1 MRSDAA
7 IQRDVIEEL
16 RYDGRVP
23 DAAIGVGVSGA
34 VVTLSGEV
42 DDCAARAAAGEVAHR
57 VPGVLD
63 VVDHLEIR
71 QPAVLLADGL
81 HIRDAEVAEAIRRAL
96 VLVADARHADV
107 MSTVSRGRVVLEGL
121 VEDPPTRE
129 RAARAVAAVPGVAA
143 VVNHL
148 HVPRPDDGPDFL
160 LHG

>member
-1 MRSDAA
+1 MKSDAA

-23 DAAIGVGVSGA
+23 DAAIGVAVAGA

-42 DDCAARAAAGEVAHR
+42 DDCAVRAAVGEVAHR

-81 HIRDAEVAEAIRRAL
+81 HIADAEIAEAVRRAL
-96 VLVADARHADV
+96 VLAADARHLDV
-107 MSTVSRGRVVLEGL
+107 MSTVSRGRVVLDGL
-121 VEDPPTRE
+121 VEDAPTRQY
-129 RAARAVAAVPGVAA
+129 AVRAVEAVPGVRA
-143 VVNHL
+143 VVDRL
-148 HVPRPDDGPDFL
+148 HVPRPDDGPDD
-160 LHG
+160 GPRG